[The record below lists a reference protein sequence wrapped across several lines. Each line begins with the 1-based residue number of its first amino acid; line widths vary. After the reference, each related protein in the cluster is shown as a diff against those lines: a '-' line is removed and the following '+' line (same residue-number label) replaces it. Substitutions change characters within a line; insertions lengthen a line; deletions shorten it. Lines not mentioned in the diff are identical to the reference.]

1 MFMLLGSSKFEALSV
16 LDLKDAFHSLRLTE
30 NSKIYCG
37 ILPYFGSTSYLYQ
50 RMPMGLNISPVVWQ
64 SYINAILN
72 CLSSKKYCEAIM
84 DDLLLFMPNTQTHFE
99 KLIDLLWA
107 LCKNGLK
114 ISQKKCQLFK
124 TELQHMENTI
134 FIKERRVCVKPLRSR
149 LEAIQKLKPLTTQR
163 GCRSF
168 ASVVNFVSIFCPEL
182 QKLLNPFMN

>member
-1 MFMLLGSSKFEALSV
+1 MFTLLGSSKCEVLSV

-30 NSKIYCG
+30 NSKKYCG

-50 RMPMGLNISPVVWQ
+50 RMPMGLNISPAVWQ
-64 SYINAILN
+64 LYINAILS

-84 DDLLLFMPNTQTHFE
+84 DDLLLFTPNKQKHFE

-114 ISQKKCQLFK
+114 ISPKKCQLFK
-124 TELQHMENTI
+124 TELQYMGNTI

-149 LEAIQKLKPLTTQR
+149 LEAIQKLKPPMTQK

-168 ASVVNFVSIFCPEL
+168 AGVVNFVSIFCLRVTEIVKTHL
-182 QKLLNPFMN
+182 